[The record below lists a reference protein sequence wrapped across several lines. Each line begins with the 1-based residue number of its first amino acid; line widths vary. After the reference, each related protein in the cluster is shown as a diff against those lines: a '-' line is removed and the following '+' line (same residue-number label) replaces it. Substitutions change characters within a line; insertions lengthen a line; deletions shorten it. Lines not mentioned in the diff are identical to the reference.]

1 MQTSYSKSLP
11 AYFMVMYL
19 IFFLTNA
26 LYLLH
31 IDIEM
36 LSTVILIMGALI
48 FYPFLMIF
56 PSILIVSALC
66 LALRKKSE
74 KIRLNITWSAAFVLF
89 SILHLVVLM
98 DTGLYYRYGYHINP
112 HVLNIFTTP
121 GGFEGMGM
129 RPNEIMLL
137 AGGLV
142 GLLLFHGLLVFG
154 FSRKK
159 VFSFCGDW
167 QWQNKASVYIR
178 YGSVL

>member
-1 MQTSYSKSLP
+1 MET
-11 AYFMVMYL
+11 
-19 IFFLTNA
+19 IR
-26 LYLLH
+26 
-31 IDIEM
+31 ID
-36 LSTVILIMGALI
+36 G
-48 FYPFLMIF
+48 
-56 PSILIVSALC
+56 
-66 LALRKKSE
+66 
-74 KIRLNITWSAAFVLF
+74 KIIRN
-89 SILHLVVLM
+89 
-98 DTGLYYRYGYHINP
+98 GYHINP

-154 FSRKK
+154 FSRKEF
-159 VFSFCGDW
+159 FSFCGDW